1 MSPYLR
7 RVTVAS
13 LILLIFTNLSFATDS
28 SGNEEKPVIDVV
40 GKIVPHDY
48 FEIFNQKIPL
58 PRIFYVEG
66 DFYFYANT
74 NEAVQ
79 SGDFIVHDEQLV
91 RAEDRAP
98 ISLDFS
104 ITSHLIFLWIGILI
118 TLLITIWASSKYKKG
133 VGRDTEPKGTSLNLF
148 EVFFVFIRDDIAKE
162 FIPQGKH
169 VKFVPYLFSVFMA
182 ISFMNLFGL
191 LPWGISPTANLTVT
205 ATLAGLT
212 FFVTQING
220 SKDHWEHVFAFPGVH
235 PAMRIILTPVEILGL
250 FTKPFAL
257 AVRLFANM
265 LSGKIL
271 IVCTLGLIFIFSD
284 IFGILIGASS
294 SVIWVGLTSLLYILK
309 GFIGLLQA
317 YIFTLLSAVFIGMA
331 VEEHH
336 HEEHD
341 HDSAVAATVAV
352 EGEKTT

>member
-1 MSPYLR
+1 MIPYLR
-7 RVTVAS
+7 RVSVAC
-13 LILLIFTNLSFATDS
+13 LILLLFTNLSFATDA

-66 DFYFYANT
+66 DFHFYANT

-79 SGDFIVHDEQLV
+79 SGEFVVQDDQLV
-91 RAEDRAP
+91 RADGAP
-98 ISLDFS
+98 ISLDLS
-104 ITSHLIFLWIGILI
+104 ITSHLVFLWIGILL
-118 TLLITIWASSKYKKG
+118 TLFVTIWASSKYKKG
-133 VGRDTEPKGTSLNLF
+133 IGRDSEPKGTGLNLF

-169 VKFVPYLFSVFMA
+169 VKFVPYLFSVFMC

-205 ATLAGLT
+205 ATLATLT

-220 SKDHWEHVFAFPGVH
+220 TKDHWEHVFAFPGVH

-257 AVRLFANM
+257 AIRLFANM

-331 VEEHH
+331 VEEHL

-341 HDSAVAATVAV
+341 TAVAVSVAV